1 MCHINEGVLFAA
13 YPIEKIKAK
22 AKAKGINGYAL
33 RQICNISGYSLVT
46 NL

>member
-13 YPIEKIKAK
+13 YPIEKIK